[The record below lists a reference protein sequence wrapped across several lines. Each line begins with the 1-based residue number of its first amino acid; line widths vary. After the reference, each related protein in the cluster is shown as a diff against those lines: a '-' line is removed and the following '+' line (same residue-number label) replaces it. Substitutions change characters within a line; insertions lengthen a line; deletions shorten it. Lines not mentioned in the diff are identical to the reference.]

1 MKGLATSAVLISLIK
16 SIYKLINVI
25 LTIIAR
31 ILILFGL
38 WVPLI
43 YSFAGV
49 LTMLAFKVN
58 PLAGGTYSYIFF
70 VGLVLSLLIS
80 GIITV
85 KTMLIRPIKELL
97 DYRAVQ
103 KEYDRRKEDARRLD
117 LYHKNPKKYFAT
129 YGELPD
135 KESTY
140 YLKSKRTRDEITRID
155 EIPKIYRSEA
165 NRDIVIH
172 EYKDRFEVYKDMGDS
187 MVHIDTKPR

>member
-1 MKGLATSAVLISLIK
+1 MKGLATSAVVIALIK
-16 SIYKLINVI
+16 SLLKLINVVF
-25 LTIIAR
+25 TIIAR

-38 WVPLI
+38 WVPLV

-49 LTMLAFKVN
+49 LTMLAFKVD

-70 VGLVLSLLIS
+70 IGLVLSLLIS
-80 GIITV
+80 AIITF

-103 KEYDRRKEDARRLD
+103 KEYDRRKEDARKID
-117 LYHKNPKKYFAT
+117 LYHKNPKKYFAM

-135 KESTY
+135 KESAY
-140 YLKSKRTRDEITRID
+140 YLKSKRTRGDITRID
-155 EIPKIYRSEA
+155 DIPKIYRSE
-165 NRDIVIH
+165 NNKDIVIH
-172 EYKDRFEVYKDMGDS
+172 EYKDRFEVFKDMGDS